1 MAKAKSKAKSKSKSK
16 KVLQQ
21 LYNKSKKLSTK
32 LNKTIKNKS
41 ALKKCEQFCK
51 KDYMVELDKQ
61 MKQSSTK
68 EQREFT
74 YNTCKKTFCNEKCE
88 GYDFF
93 GDKQKQMEFQK
104 KITNGFQNTYS
115 KDKITKLQKRGALSG
130 CVDIRYLDNWI

>member
-1 MAKAKSKAKSKSKSK
+1 
-16 KVLQQ
+16 
-21 LYNKSKKLSTK
+21 
-32 LNKTIKNKS
+32 
-41 ALKKCEQFCK
+41 
-51 KDYMVELDKQ
+51 MVELDKQ
-61 MKQSSTK
+61 MKQSSTKTYTPPTK

-104 KITNGFQNTYS
+104 KITNGFQNTYN